1 MERERLLKVHQNTLQ
16 EQRLAMILNATRRQ
30 EEERKEDLLAKFEL
44 EEENV
49 QRVRAARSGSNV
61 VDHEKQRLRLQM
73 KLENVERIKR
83 IAEYRRL
90 ETLRKIHEGDRRIQE
105 MIERRERTVQTRK
118 ANAIMVKRKKDKL
131 MEVMER
137 ARCVSRCFEV

>member
-1 MERERLLKVHQNTLQ
+1 MMVLNQARRDE
-16 EQRLAMILNATRRQ
+16 EQ
-30 EEERKEDLLAKFEL
+30 RKEDLLGRFEL

-49 QRVRAARSGSNV
+49 RRVGEARGREHGIV
-61 VDHEKQRLRLQM
+61 REKKILRNQM

-137 ARCVSRCFEV
+137 ARSDANRANKR